1 MSFRRHDESP
11 DAAAGSPVGGT
22 LDRLLGSVGNMLAT
36 VLSIGRT
43 RLELLTVELQEELQ
57 RVAMLLLWGF
67 VALLAGGLGL
77 LFAGLTLIFAFWDT
91 HRTLVAVLV
100 TAGFALVALVAGLL
114 LRRQIA
120 GRPRF
125 LGATLRE
132 LEADAESLQS
142 ARRTTGPGT
151 PESPLP

>member
-1 MSFRRHDESP
+1 MSHRFQDGG
-11 DAAAGSPVGGT
+11 AGAGGGP
-22 LDRLLGSVGNMLAT
+22 LDRLLGSLGNMLAT
-36 VLSIGRT
+36 LIGIGRT
-43 RLELLTVELQEELQ
+43 RLELLTVELQEEFQ

-91 HRTLVAVLV
+91 HRTLAAVLV

-114 LRRQIA
+114 LRRQIV
-120 GRPRF
+120 GHPRF

-132 LEADAESLQS
+132 LEADAEALQS
-142 ARRTTGPGT
+142 ARYGAAPDPSDRP
-151 PESPLP
+151 PP